1 MQLNYKSI
9 LIICLLCLFPLL
21 ATAQQTYNMGGTVYD
36 ESGETLPGVS
46 IFLKAQAMVGTATDI
61 DGKFKIKASKG
72 DVLVFSYIGYENK
85 EYLVDAENE
94 KIKVT
99 MVPAATEIE
108 EVVVTALGT
117 QRKISV
123 VGAVTSVAVKDIQ
136 TPATSITNM
145 LGGRVA
151 GIITTLDSGEPGKNI
166 SEFWVR
172 GIGTFGASSSALVL
186 IDGLEGNINS
196 IDPADIESFSVLK
209 DASATAVYGVRG
221 ANGVVLI
228 TTKRGQSG
236 KLQIN
241 ARANYTVSH
250 LKRMPEYLRAYDY
263 AVLANEARAVRN
275 EEILY
280 NDMEL
285 KLIKNHLDDD
295 LYPDISWQDEII
307 KRNGFQQTYYV
318 SAKGGGEAARYFISL
333 GTSIEDAAYK
343 VAPEN
348 TIRSGVGYNTY
359 NYRIN
364 LDIDLN
370 KSTNLYFGSDGYMSM
385 RTQPGFANTDAMW
398 EAQSMLT
405 PITVP
410 IRYSTGELPAYS
422 SAYGGAGVSPYVLL
436 NYTGKQTNQNYTG
449 KATLALSHD
458 FSYLIKDLKLRM
470 QGAYDNVSWKDE
482 RRYVMPELYL
492 ASGRTNWGEL
502 QRAKSYDAVSPQ
514 YSSGQRQSRKYHFE
528 STLTWDKLVAE
539 SHRISALLYYY
550 MSDEQDTRDADN
562 AGAGRRAL
570 EALPKR
576 YQGLSSRLT
585 YGFKDTYMIDFNFGY
600 TGSENFEPGKQFG
613 LFPSIALGW
622 VPTGYKWV
630 ADNMSW
636 LNHFKVRASYGSV
649 GSDRIADFRFPFM
662 TIIGENQAV
671 GWGSTLNGVSELQFG
686 ANNLMWEKA
695 LKANLGV
702 EANMLNDR
710 LSFVIDFFNDKRE
723 SIFQRRETIPGYV
736 GLVYSARPYG
746 NVGSMRSYGTDGNVS
761 YTHEIQKDW
770 SFTIRGNYTYS
781 ANEIINWEQ
790 PPTRYPYQPYNG
802 YPLSALRGYIAS
814 GLFTDEDDIAFSA
827 TQSFGGFKVMP
838 GDIKYKD
845 INGDG
850 IINSDDQV
858 FLSDPTYPRLM
869 FGFGGEMKYKD
880 LTLGVLFK
888 GTGKTDFYHVGYGGN
903 GAGYV
908 PFNNG
913 KIGNVLT
920 MVNDPAS
927 RWVPMD
933 YALANGIDPALAE
946 NPNARFPRLSYGYN
960 ANNSQL
966 STFWKNDSR
975 YIRLQEVTLNYNLKA
990 NFLKRFG
997 LSSADI
1003 QLVGNNLVVWDK
1015 VKNWDPEQGYRNGRA
1030 YPIPARYTLQLYLN
1044 F

>member
-1 MQLNYKSI
+1 MQIKCKNI
-9 LIICLLCLFPLL
+9 LIIYLFCLIPLS
-21 ATAQQTYNMGGTVYD
+21 AAAQQSFNMGGTVYD
-36 ESGETLPGVS
+36 ENGETLPGVS
-46 IFLKAQAMVGTATDI
+46 IFLKAQAMIGTVTDI
-61 DGKFKIKASKG
+61 DGVFSIRASKG
-72 DVLVFSYIGYENK
+72 DVLVFSYVGYENL
-85 EYLVDAENE
+85 EYLVDAEN
-94 KIKVT
+94 KNI
-99 MVPAATEIE
+99 EINMIPSAIEME

-123 VGAVTSVAVKDIQ
+123 VGAITSVDVEELQ
-136 TPATSITNM
+136 TPATNIANM

-151 GIITTLDSGEPGKNI
+151 GMITVLDSGEPGKNI

-196 IDPADIESFSVLK
+196 VDPADIESFSILK

-236 KLQIN
+236 RLQIK
-241 ARANYTVSH
+241 ARANYTLSY
-250 LKRMPEYLRAYDY
+250 LNRMPEYLRAYDY
-263 AVLANEARAVRN
+263 AVLANEARTVRN

-280 NDMEL
+280 DDMEL
-285 KLIKNHLDDD
+285 RLIKHHLDDD
-295 LYPDISWQDEII
+295 LYPDISWQDEIM
-307 KRNGFQQTYYV
+307 KRHGFQQTYYV
-318 SAKGGGEAARYFISL
+318 SAQGGGDAARYFISL
-333 GTSIEDAAYK
+333 GTSLEDAAYK

-364 LDIDLN
+364 LDIDLT
-370 KSTNLYFGSDGYMSM
+370 KTTTIYFGTDGFMSL
-385 RTQPGFANTDAMW
+385 RTQPGFTNTDALW

-422 SAYGGAGVSPYVLL
+422 SAGSNISPYVLL
-436 NYTGKQTNQNYTG
+436 NYTGKTTNQHYVG
-449 KATLALSHD
+449 KATLALAHD

-470 QGAYDNVSWKDE
+470 QGAYDNLSWKDE
-482 RRYVMPELYL
+482 TRYVMPELYL
-492 ASGRTNWGEL
+492 ATGRTNWGEL
-502 QRAKSYDAVSPQ
+502 QRSRTHDPISPQ
-514 YSSGQRQSRKYHFE
+514 YSNYQRQSRKYHFE
-528 STLTWDKLVAE
+528 TTLTWDKVIAE
-539 SHRISALLYYY
+539 DHRTSALVYYY
-550 MSDEQDTRDADN
+550 MSDQQDTRDADV

-576 YQGLSSRLT
+576 YQGVSSRLT
-585 YGFKDTYMIDFNFGY
+585 YGFKNTYMIDFNFGY

-613 LFPSIALGW
+613 FFPSLALGW
-622 VPTGYKWV
+622 VPTSYQWV
-630 ADNMSW
+630 MDNVRW
-636 LNHFKVRASYGSV
+636 LNHFKIRGSYGSV

-662 TIIGENQAV
+662 TIIGENQPV

-695 LKANLGV
+695 LKANIGI
-702 EANMLNDR
+702 EANMLDDR
-710 LSFVIDFFNDKRE
+710 LSFVVDFFNDTRE
-723 SIFQRRETIPGYV
+723 NIFQRRETIPGYV
-736 GLVYSARPYG
+736 GLVHSARPYG
-746 NVGSMRSYGTDGNVS
+746 NVGSMRSYGTDGNIS
-761 YTHEIQKDW
+761 YTHIIDDDW
-770 SFTIRGNYTYS
+770 NFTVRGNYTYS

-802 YPLSALRGYIAS
+802 FPLSALRGYIAT
-814 GLFTDEDDIAFSA
+814 GLFADEDDIAFSA
-827 TQSFGGFKVMP
+827 AQSFGGFKVMP

-850 IINSDDQV
+850 VINTDDMV

-869 FGFGGEMKYKD
+869 YGFGGEMKYKNF
-880 LTLGVLFK
+880 TLGVLFK

-913 KIGNVLT
+913 RVGNVLT
-920 MVNDPAS
+920 AAKDPS
-927 RWVPMD
+927 NRWVPME
-933 YALANGIDPALAE
+933 YALENGIDPALAE
-946 NPNARFPRLSYGYN
+946 NPNARFPRLTYGYN

-975 YIRLQEVTLNYNLKA
+975 YLRLQEVTLNYNLKA

-997 LSSADI
+997 LTSADI
-1003 QLVGNNLVVWDK
+1003 QLVGNNLYVWDK
-1015 VKNWDPEQGYRNGRA
+1015 LKDWDPEQGYRNGRA
-1030 YPIPARYTLQLYLN
+1030 YPIPSRYTLQLYLN

>member
-1 MQLNYKSI
+1 MQINYKNI
-9 LIICLLCLFPLL
+9 LVVCLLCLFPLS
-21 ATAQQTYNMGGTVYD
+21 AIAQQTFNMGGTVYD
-36 ESGETLPGVS
+36 ENGETLPGVS
-46 IFLKAQAMVGTATDI
+46 IFLKAQAMVGTVTDI
-61 DGKFKIKASKG
+61 DGVFSIRANKG
-72 DVLVFSYIGYENK
+72 DVLVFSYVGYENL
-85 EYLVDAENE
+85 EYLVDAEN
-94 KIKVT
+94 KNI
-99 MVPAATEIE
+99 EINMIPSAIEME

-123 VGAVTSVAVKDIQ
+123 VGAITSVDVEDLQ
-136 TPATSITNM
+136 TPATNIANM

-151 GIITTLDSGEPGKNI
+151 GMITVLDSGEPGKNI

-196 IDPADIESFSVLK
+196 IDPADIESFSILK

-236 KLQIN
+236 KMQIK
-241 ARANYTVSH
+241 ARANYTLSY
-250 LKRMPEYLRAYDY
+250 LNRMPEYLRAYDY

-280 NDMEL
+280 DDMEL
-285 KLIKNHLDDD
+285 RLIRHHLDDD
-295 LYPDISWQDEII
+295 LYPDISWQEEIM
-307 KRNGFQQTYYV
+307 KRHGFHQTYYV
-318 SAKGGGEAARYFISL
+318 SAQGGGDAARYFISL
-333 GTSIEDAAYK
+333 GTSLEDAAYR

-364 LDIDLN
+364 LDIDLT
-370 KSTNLYFGSDGYMSM
+370 KSTTIYFGTDGFMSM
-385 RTQPGFANTDAMW
+385 TTQPGFTNTDALW

-422 SAYGGAGVSPYVLL
+422 SAGSNISPYVLL
-436 NYTGKQTNQNYTG
+436 NYTGKTTNQHYVG
-449 KATLALSHD
+449 KATLALAHD

-470 QGAYDNVSWKDE
+470 QGAYDNLSWKDE
-482 RRYVMPELYL
+482 TRYVMPELYL
-492 ASGRTNWGEL
+492 ATGRTNWGEL
-502 QRAKSYDAVSPQ
+502 QRSRTHDPISPQ
-514 YSSGQRQSRKYHFE
+514 YTNSQRQSRKYHFE
-528 STLTWDKLVAE
+528 TTLTWDKLIAE
-539 SHRISALLYYY
+539 DHRTSALVYYY
-550 MSDEQDTRDADN
+550 MSDQQDTRDADR

-576 YQGLSSRLT
+576 YQGISSRLT
-585 YGFKDTYMIDFNFGY
+585 YGYKNTYMIDFNFGY

-613 LFPSIALGW
+613 FFPSLALGW
-622 VPTGYKWV
+622 VPTSYQWV
-630 ADNMSW
+630 MDNMSW
-636 LNHFKVRASYGSV
+636 LNHFKIRGSYGSV

-662 TIIGENQAV
+662 TIIGENQPV

-695 LKANLGV
+695 FKANIGI
-702 EANMLNDR
+702 EANMLDDR
-710 LSFVIDFFNDKRE
+710 LSFVVDFFNDTRE
-723 SIFQRRETIPGYV
+723 NIFQRRETIPGYV
-736 GLVYSARPYG
+736 GLVHSARPYG
-746 NVGSMRSYGTDGNVS
+746 NVGSMRSYGTDGNIS
-761 YTHEIQKDW
+761 YTHIIDNDW
-770 SFTIRGNYTYS
+770 NFTVRGNYTYS

-802 YPLSALRGYIAS
+802 FPLSALRGYIAT
-814 GLFTDEDDIAFSA
+814 GLFADEDDIAFSA
-827 TQSFGGFKVMP
+827 AQSFGGFKVMP

-850 IINSDDQV
+850 VINTDDMV

-869 FGFGGEMKYKD
+869 YGFGGEMKYKD
-880 LTLGVLFK
+880 FTLGVLFK

-913 KIGNVLT
+913 RVGNVLT
-920 MVNDPAS
+920 AAKDPS
-927 RWVPMD
+927 NRWVPME
-933 YALANGIDPALAE
+933 YALENGIDPALAE
-946 NPNARFPRLSYGYN
+946 NPNARFPRLTYGYN

-975 YIRLQEVTLNYNLKA
+975 YLRLQEVTLNYNLRA

-997 LSSADI
+997 LTSADI
-1003 QLVGNNLVVWDK
+1003 QLVGNNLFVWDK
-1015 VKNWDPEQGYRNGRA
+1015 VKDWDPEQGYRNGRA
-1030 YPIPARYTLQLYLN
+1030 YPIPSRYTLQLYLN